1 MDATARMR
9 AMVNGYQ
16 VSHALSAA
24 ASLGL
29 SDLLAEGPRTSA
41 ELASATG
48 CDEPTLLRLLRALT
62 ALGVYAS
69 ADEGR
74 FAGTELGEQLR
85 SDLPGS
91 VAGWAVFVGRGYYQ
105 EVWSALA
112 DSVRTGE
119 NAFLRVHGVPVWEY
133 RGRHPHE
140 QEIFD
145 RAMASFAGAVGDA
158 VAASYDFSGCGTV
171 VDVGGGSGTL
181 LAAILDRYPGVRGVV
196 FDQPAVVAGARELL
210 DVRGLADRSE
220 LVGGDFFA
228 GVPEGADAYLLK
240 SIVHDWPDDDA
251 IRLQRSCRSAMRDDA
266 VLLLVERLLGEG
278 PDPVATA
285 FSDLNMLVG
294 PGGLERDRGGYA
306 RLLDAAGLR
315 LERAVAT
322 GTDVFVLEARPV
334 R

>member
-1 MDATARMR
+1 MDAAARVR

-29 SDLLAEGPRTSA
+29 SDLLAQGPRTPA
-41 ELASATG
+41 ELASSTG

-62 ALGVYAS
+62 EVGVYAP

-74 FAGTELGEQLR
+74 FASTELGEQLR

-91 VAGWAVFVGRGYYQ
+91 VAGWAAFVGRGYHQ
-105 EVWSALA
+105 QAWAALA

-133 RGRHPHE
+133 RARHPEE
-140 QEIFD
+140 QQIFD

-158 VAASYDFSGCGTV
+158 VAASYDFGGCRTV

-181 LAAILDRYPGVRGVV
+181 LAAVLDRYPGIRGVV

-210 DVRGLADRSE
+210 AARGLAARSE

-228 GVPEGADAYLLK
+228 GVPEGGDAYLLK

-251 IRLQRSCRSAMRDDA
+251 VRLLRSCRSAMREDA

-278 PDPVATA
+278 PDPVGTA

-294 PGGLERDRGGYA
+294 PGGRERDRDGYA
-306 RLLDAAGLR
+306 RLLEAAGLR
-315 LERAVAT
+315 LDRAVPT
-322 GTDVFVLEARPV
+322 GTDVFVLEARPM